1 MEESG
6 EQRHSGSTVFLVRF
20 PDRDRI
26 VLRDAEQPQTES
38 YGGRVPDI
46 DGDPLEIIP
55 LDEFCV
61 NVREVV
67 RYIAPGSG
75 SVAVEL
81 LLLCRQDTVADLL
94 RLGLHLYYAL

>member
-38 YGGRVPDI
+38 YGGRVPDV

-55 LDEFCV
+55 LD
-61 NVREVV
+61 
-67 RYIAPGSG
+67 
-75 SVAVEL
+75 
-81 LLLCRQDTVADLL
+81 
-94 RLGLHLYYAL
+94 